1 MDAVYLFLA
10 LCLVEGAS
18 ASHLVPACSY
28 YEFSVNLKVLL
39 NLNIYVLIIIMEQ
52 TPLKYG
58 FTVIY
63 KLRMC

>member
-1 MDAVYLFLA
+1 MDAVHLFLA

-39 NLNIYVLIIIMEQ
+39 NLNIYVIIIIMNIYKH
-52 TPLKYG
+52 TSLKYMAS
-58 FTVIY
+58 
-63 KLRMC
+63 L